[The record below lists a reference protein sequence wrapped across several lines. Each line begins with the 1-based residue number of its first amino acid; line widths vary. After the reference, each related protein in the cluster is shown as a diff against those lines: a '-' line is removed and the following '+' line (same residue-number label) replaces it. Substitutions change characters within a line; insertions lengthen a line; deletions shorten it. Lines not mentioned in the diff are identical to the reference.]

1 MVQNVYRL
9 HGKVRFN
16 EIRESRV
23 GTLFGVIMQYTTEYD
38 IGSEAHNKF
47 KQLAKR
53 KGFAVDDSSREQ
65 DMFEHIDLFLTK
77 EDKTYSFDIKAMKK
91 INRYDS
97 SSQDKMIYVEF
108 KNVRGNEG
116 WLYGK
121 AQFIVFET
129 TSTFEIVHRE
139 SLAKYCER
147 VVNKRQRV
155 SRASEA
161 LYKVYTRDG
170 RKDLISLIEL
180 DKIPKEFI
188 HCWKK

>member
-1 MVQNVYRL
+1 
-9 HGKVRFN
+9 
-16 EIRESRV
+16 
-23 GTLFGVIMQYTTEYD
+23 MQYTNECD
-38 IGSEAHNKF
+38 IGNEAHNKF

-53 KGFAVDDSSREQ
+53 KGFKVDDSSKEQ

-139 SLAKYCER
+139 SLAKYCEQ
-147 VVNKRQRV
+147 VVNKKQSV
-155 SRASEA
+155 ARASEA

-180 DKIPKEFI
+180 DKIPKEYI
-188 HCWKK
+188 HSWHK

>member
-1 MVQNVYRL
+1 MVQNVNCL
-9 HGKVRFN
+9 HRKVRFKD
-16 EIRESRV
+16 IRESRV
-23 GTLFGVIMQYTTEYD
+23 GTLFGVIMQYTNEYD

-53 KGFAVDDSSREQ
+53 KGFKVDDSSKEQ
-65 DMFEHIDLFLTK
+65 DIFEHIDLFLTK

-108 KNVRGNEG
+108 KNVRGNAG

-139 SLAKYCER
+139 SLAKYCEQ
-147 VVNKRQRV
+147 VVNKKQRV
-155 SRASEA
+155 ARANEA

-180 DKIPKEFI
+180 GKIPKEFI